1 MASVIPTWRN
11 ENGDIV
17 HLRTGLALA
26 ANPFP
31 FERSSTMATATGL
44 AASAIVNHTT
54 THDPTNGQYNSINLG
69 LFVDLPKDV
78 RARRVYAE
86 WDVNAATSGDHWY
99 QVVAGVWDS
108 SAKQFLTPLKLVLTA
123 RRSVSLGSGHD
134 VGTKIIFP
142 IGNNNGQYASA
153 HAAAEITVVLP
164 QDWYNLV
171 ASNPHAYL
179 RFIMGLRNDSA
190 TAITADWR
198 AMFTV
203 FGF

>member
-17 HLRTGLALA
+17 HLRAGLALA

-31 FERSSTMATATGL
+31 FERSSAMAIATGL
-44 AASAIVNHTT
+44 AANTIVNHTT
-54 THDPTNGQYNSINLG
+54 PHDPANGQYNSINLG
-69 LFVDLPKDV
+69 LFVDLPKEV

-86 WDVNAATSGDHWY
+86 WDVNASAASDHWY
-99 QVVAGVWDS
+99 QVVAGVWDT
-108 SAKQFLTPLKLVLTA
+108 SASQFLTPLKPVLGS
-123 RRSVSLGSGHD
+123 RRHLSLGGGHE
-134 VGTKIIFP
+134 VGSIPIFP
-142 IGNNNGQYASA
+142 SGNGNGQSVSA

-164 QDWYNLV
+164 QDWYDLV
-171 ASNPHAYL
+171 ASNPDAYI
-179 RFIMGLRNDSA
+179 RFIMGLRNVSSA
-190 TAITADWR
+190 AITADWR